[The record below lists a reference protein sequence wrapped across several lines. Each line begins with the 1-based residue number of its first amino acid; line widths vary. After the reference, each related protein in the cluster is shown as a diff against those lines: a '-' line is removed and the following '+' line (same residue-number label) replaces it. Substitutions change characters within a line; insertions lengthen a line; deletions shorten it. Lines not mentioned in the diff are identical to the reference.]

1 MDGFTHFA
9 LGRVLALT
17 GQGDRAVAELEKS
30 VALNPSFANG
40 YHGLGTT
47 LNWYGRAADAI
58 PKLDMAMRL
67 SPHDPLLW
75 GMQCQRASCCNNLEN
90 YDEAEEWAR
99 KAANTRADKFWP
111 HIHLAVALTGQDRR
125 DEARVAIE
133 AACRVKPDLSLSVIS
148 RIQTHYPR
156 DYMDRR
162 LDALRQAGL
171 PE

>member
-1 MDGFTHFA
+1 M
-9 LGRVLALT
+9 
-17 GQGDRAVAELEKS
+17 
-30 VALNPSFANG
+30 
-40 YHGLGTT
+40 
-47 LNWYGRAADAI
+47 NWYGRAADAI

-99 KAANTRADKFWP
+99 KAANTRADQFWP
-111 HIHLAVALTGQDRR
+111 HIHLAVSLTGQNRR

-148 RIQTHYPR
+148 RILRYYHR
-156 DYMDRR
+156 DYLDRR
-162 LDALRQAGL
+162 LDALRRAGL